1 MCPFCLSTAAIIA
14 ASAVSAGS
22 AGAIAAKLFRS
33 RKVSVSNASPSS
45 KQKENHR

>member
-1 MCPFCLSTAAIIA
+1 MCPFCLSTAATIA

-33 RKVSVSNASPSS
+33 RKVSASNASPSS